1 MKIGEGTARS
11 VCTCKCSSHVC
22 FITFLAR
29 RSANHRSVQR
39 VVNFKS
45 LGKMIRDMRGYHAGQ
60 QRRAERPVTAA
71 NIEQTV

>member
-1 MKIGEGTARS
+1 
-11 VCTCKCSSHVC
+11 
-22 FITFLAR
+22 
-29 RSANHRSVQR
+29 VQR

>member
-1 MKIGEGTARS
+1 
-11 VCTCKCSSHVC
+11 
-22 FITFLAR
+22 
-29 RSANHRSVQR
+29 VQR

-71 NIEQTV
+71 NIEIVESADQITATDPQRPCALQNEPSNRVFVFTDARPECW